1 MPDGDLLYIA
11 TDLKQYTHC
20 PRITYYENCLPDFR
34 PYTYLMEAGREAHEE
49 ERIRAARRTLRA
61 YGLVAGERHVDVSL
75 RSERLGL
82 AGKVDEVIYVA
93 GDPPLA
99 YPVDYKLTDR
109 LRPQHRLQIAA
120 YALLIEDCWGVQAP
134 EGFVYLIVRRRA
146 ERVKIDQEL
155 RQAVM
160 DALTDI
166 RQIVEWERMP
176 PVVVSSRQCA
186 VCEFRRICND
196 R

>member
-11 TDLKQYTHC
+11 TDLKQYIHC

-34 PYTYLMEAGREAHEE
+34 PTTYLMEAGREAHEE
-49 ERIRAARRTLRA
+49 ERIRAVRRTLRLYELA
-61 YGLVAGERHVDVSL
+61 EGERHTEVSL
-75 RSERLGL
+75 RSEQLGL
-82 AGKVDEVIYVA
+82 AGKIDEVIVVA

-109 LRPQHRLQIAA
+109 LRPQHRLQLAA
-120 YALLIEDCWGVQAP
+120 YALLLEDCWGARVE

-146 ERVKIDQEL
+146 ERVRIDAAL
-155 RQAVM
+155 RQAVL
-160 DALTDI
+160 DALDDI

-176 PVVVSSRQCA
+176 SAPADKRRCS
-186 VCEFRRICND
+186 VCEFRRVCND
-196 R
+196 I

>member
-11 TDLKQYTHC
+11 TDLKQYIHC

-34 PYTYLMEAGREAHEE
+34 PTTYLMEAGKEAHEE
-49 ERIRAARRTLRA
+49 ERIRAARRTLRL
-61 YGLVAGERHVDVSL
+61 YGLVEGERHADVPL

-82 AGKVDEVIYVA
+82 AGKVDEVIVVA
-93 GDPPLA
+93 GEPPLA

-109 LRPQHRLQIAA
+109 LRPQHRLQLAA
-120 YALLIEDCWGVQAP
+120 YALLLEDCWGAQVL

-146 ERVKIDQEL
+146 ERVKIDAAL
-155 RQAVM
+155 RQAVL
-160 DALTDI
+160 DALVDI

-176 PVVVSSRQCA
+176 PAPADKHRCG

-196 R
+196 V